1 MTRNILHPVVLA
13 AACLW
18 LATLPVSAQVE
29 SLTFTFNPGAL
40 MSLPPPSESTYD
52 GEARIISRFLSY
64 NEQGFGNLADI
75 NHTGN
80 TYTNSVW
87 ALPQPLQYNTYQ
99 SWLGGLGPG
108 EGIASFNI
116 FLVATD
122 AALAWGQL
130 LTIDPPAS
138 GSVMSG
144 SSGGG
149 WDWQILQWG
158 TNNQPGSTADG
169 YFVQWSTTNDALRL
183 RPGVQLPDFSFTAP
197 VQVRTS
203 NGLTAAV
210 AGTDYN
216 ITFVANNRPGNPVN
230 FPNALN
236 PSIDYDNQWAAT
248 TNAIRGPWANTNTD
262 FWQANTF
269 IKATMPV
276 DYVDATGGVIDSN
289 TATGQAPA
297 LAVTSGSNSITT
309 QVAATNIQVA
319 GGTLTVEDS
328 VLNTNTALTVSTDS
342 SVLGLQGTN
351 TVGSFQASA
360 GTTTIGGQLNVT
372 GSNNAVFSGASVS
385 GGPIQVGGTNSSGS
399 LQLANTTNPS
409 AVTSDVILANANST
423 LSGSGGTTGTVT
435 GGGRIRPGASPGIL
449 TVGQLD
455 LSGGV
460 DVDLEFN
467 LLGAPNYADAINS
480 GNDVVRILGPDHFA
494 GTSFDLDN
502 EIVLYFNQTGNFEGG
517 FFLDDSMADIVA
529 LISSAD
535 IMYYLADSAGT
546 VLYNGQTY
554 SPLSATNVILSNV
567 TVAGAS
573 FAGGTTNGTTLGFS
587 VVPEPSTYA
596 LVLLGAA
603 AAFLARR
610 RMG

>member
-1 MTRNILHPVVLA
+1 MTRHTLQHVVFA
-13 AACLW
+13 AAFLW
-18 LATLPVSAQVE
+18 LAMGRASAQVDA
-29 SLTFTFNPGAL
+29 LTFTFNPGAL
-40 MSLPPPSESTYD
+40 MSLPPQGQSTYD
-52 GEARIISRFLSY
+52 GQARIISRFLSY

-75 NHTGN
+75 NRTGN
-80 TYTNSVW
+80 TYDNSLW

-122 AALAWGQL
+122 AALSWGQI

-144 SSGGG
+144 TSGGG
-149 WDWQILQWG
+149 WNWELLQWG

-203 NGLTAAV
+203 NGLTPAV
-210 AGTDYN
+210 AGTDYI
-216 ITFVANNRPGNPVN
+216 ITFVANNRPDDPVD
-230 FPNALN
+230 FPDALH
-236 PSIDYDNQWAAT
+236 PAIEYDNQWAAT
-248 TNAIRGPWANTNTD
+248 TNAIRGPWASTNTD

-269 IKATMPV
+269 IKAATPV
-276 DYVDATGGVIDSN
+276 EYVDAVGGVIDSN

-297 LAVTSGSNSITT
+297 LAVVSGSNSITT
-309 QVAATNIQVA
+309 QVAATNIQVS
-319 GGTLTVEDS
+319 GGDLTVESS
-328 VLNTNTALTVSTDS
+328 VLGTNTALSVSGPS
-342 SVLGLQGTN
+342 SVLELQGTN

-360 GTTTIGGQLNVT
+360 GTTTIGGQLNVG
-372 GSNNAVFSGASVS
+372 GSNNAVFSGASIS
-385 GGPIQVGGTNSSGS
+385 GGSIQVGDTNASAS

-409 AVTSDVILANANST
+409 TVTSDVVLANTNST
-423 LSGSGGTTGTVT
+423 LSGSGGTTGSVS

-449 TVGQLD
+449 TLGQLD

-460 DVDLEFN
+460 DADLEFN

-480 GNDVVRILGPDHFA
+480 GNDVIRILGPDHFA
-494 GTSFDLDN
+494 GTAFDLDN
-502 EIVLYFNQTGNFEGG
+502 EIVFYFNQTGDFEGG
-517 FFLDDSMADIVA
+517 FFLDDSTADIVA

-546 VLYNGQTY
+546 VFYNGQAY
-554 SPLSATNVILSNV
+554 SPLGATNVTLSSV
-567 TVAGAS
+567 TVTGAP
-573 FAGGTTNGTTLGFS
+573 FASGATNGTTLGFS

-610 RMG
+610 RRL